1 MQDRMT
7 TELQYANET
16 YVEPPGKFIPG
27 GSFFDLRLFTRA
39 F

>member
-1 MQDRMT
+1 MQDRLTVDCNMQMKHT
-7 TELQYANET
+7 
-16 YVEPPGKFIPG
+16 EPPGKFIPG

>member
-7 TELQYANET
+7 TELQYTNET
-16 YVEPPGKFIPG
+16 YGTPGKIYSRGF
-27 GSFFDLRLFTRA
+27 FFDLRLFTRA

>member
-16 YVEPPGKFIPG
+16 YGTPGKIYSRG
-27 GSFFDLRLFTRA
+27 FFF
-39 F
+39 

>member
-16 YVEPPGKFIPG
+16 YGTPGRIYSRGF
-27 GSFFDLRLFTRA
+27 FLFDLRLFTRA